1 MGARE
6 SCGLIVFGRREGNY
20 AAYGLSD
27 SEGKFL
33 SKLYTKYLKTLKCK
47 NYPILLLL

>member
-6 SCGLIVFGRREGNY
+6 SCGLVVFGRREGNF
-20 AAYGLSD
+20 AAYGLTD

-33 SKLYTKYLKTLKCK
+33 SKLYVKHLKALKCK
-47 NYPILLLL
+47 NYLVFI